1 MNYGC
6 VKKGRI
12 AIGLLFRKYRNYAA
26 VTKYD
31 GTDKTV
37 VIPAAYENLPVT
49 KIAGKAFCG
58 NHFVTDVTVPDTLEA
73 IGRSAFEDCRNLRR
87 ISTRTGLERDGPECS
102 RMPKSLCK
110 VANRAF
116 FGAGLVDVVFAA
128 PKLLLG
134 GSAFEDCQKLE
145 NVVMAARTTLEMGH
159 RIFAESTLSCFYGE
173 YATAPMLPDFGFAHC
188 VELTTVWVNTR
199 RLGFFCFDGCSRLK
213 ELKTGGRLEQM
224 ELGALNGCSRLDS
237 REIVP
242 NASPEPK
249 PLPLELKRKFLISCL
264 QWQLTQLADLRSKS
278 GKAMPAPKPA
288 LEPEPAFCDGAD
300 SLLHLC
306 YESMPPA
313 PNHLPRQFCG
323 KVLTAAGD
331 FYFSP
336 RTEDMPGCSMLRC
349 SLPAGRGIARLL
361 TQVSKIGCL
370 LGVRGRWSGRWFL
383 VWDMYPVF
391 SGFFD
396 QQDGPTGFF
405 REVLERLSSPIPA
418 SDSWAGTAEPVVLQ
432 QPREMELFLEL
443 CRDCTPQW
451 VHRAYQRNQA
461 AARDSDERKHAQRA
475 MSLLVSISWTP
486 KQLRLPPMA
495 EAETMLDQAFYG
507 LREVKLRVL
516 ETLSQI
522 RRTGKLPKWG
532 ILLAGPAG
540 IGKTSI
546 AKAIAQILG
555 FPMIQLDFS
564 SIGKDADSICGT
576 SRIYSNARPGLI
588 LEQMYHNR
596 SSTAVLLANEIDK
609 AATVGGAAM
618 NTLLTV
624 LDKTGF
630 YENFLEEAIPTDH
643 LFCVA
648 TCNDLRELSAPL
660 LDRFQV
666 IELPGYTYE
675 EKQAI
680 WRGHS
685 LPMAMEQAAVGAEE
699 LTVTPEAEALL
710 LREYALEPGV
720 RDLEKIAQRLVGNYC
735 RLAEAS
741 RSGSYAYTPDRVR
754 KLLGPGRRQLQAFL
768 SCPGKVQGALLLR
781 GGVEFFLLEA
791 DISPGSGKFHVLG
804 SLDEA
809 QKSYCQA
816 AYHCLRGSCG
826 IDLSHLDVTVFLPT
840 ELPPGSENQVGLAC
854 YAAIYS
860 RLTGVNLANRGIC
873 FLGGCDL
880 SGSLYLPPA
889 DMGVL
894 LRVIRDAGI
903 TTLYAPLGTV
913 GRLDPCPTQGIS
925 VTIVEAPDASTLLSL
940 AARSV

>member
-1 MNYGC
+1 
-6 VKKGRI
+6 
-12 AIGLLFRKYRNYAA
+12 
-26 VTKYD
+26 
-31 GTDKTV
+31 
-37 VIPAAYENLPVT
+37 
-49 KIAGKAFCG
+49 
-58 NHFVTDVTVPDTLEA
+58 
-73 IGRSAFEDCRNLRR
+73 
-87 ISTRTGLERDGPECS
+87 
-102 RMPKSLCK
+102 
-110 VANRAF
+110 
-116 FGAGLVDVVFAA
+116 
-128 PKLLLG
+128 
-134 GSAFEDCQKLE
+134 
-145 NVVMAARTTLEMGH
+145 
-159 RIFAESTLSCFYGE
+159 
-173 YATAPMLPDFGFAHC
+173 
-188 VELTTVWVNTR
+188 
-199 RLGFFCFDGCSRLK
+199 
-213 ELKTGGRLEQM
+213 
-224 ELGALNGCSRLDS
+224 
-237 REIVP
+237 
-242 NASPEPK
+242 
-249 PLPLELKRKFLISCL
+249 
-264 QWQLTQLADLRSKS
+264 
-278 GKAMPAPKPA
+278 
-288 LEPEPAFCDGAD
+288 
-300 SLLHLC
+300 
-306 YESMPPA
+306 
-313 PNHLPRQFCG
+313 
-323 KVLTAAGD
+323 
-331 FYFSP
+331 
-336 RTEDMPGCSMLRC
+336 
-349 SLPAGRGIARLL
+349 
-361 TQVSKIGCL
+361 
-370 LGVRGRWSGRWFL
+370 
-383 VWDMYPVF
+383 
-391 SGFFD
+391 
-396 QQDGPTGFF
+396 
-405 REVLERLSSPIPA
+405 
-418 SDSWAGTAEPVVLQ
+418 
-432 QPREMELFLEL
+432 
-443 CRDCTPQW
+443 
-451 VHRAYQRNQA
+451 
-461 AARDSDERKHAQRA
+461 
-475 MSLLVSISWTP
+475 
-486 KQLRLPPMA
+486 
-495 EAETMLDQAFYG
+495 
-507 LREVKLRVL
+507 
-516 ETLSQI
+516 
-522 RRTGKLPKWG
+522 
-532 ILLAGPAG
+532 
-540 IGKTSI
+540 
-546 AKAIAQILG
+546 
-555 FPMIQLDFS
+555 
-564 SIGKDADSICGT
+564 
-576 SRIYSNARPGLI
+576 
-588 LEQMYHNR
+588 
-596 SSTAVLLANEIDK
+596 
-609 AATVGGAAM
+609 M

-735 RLAEAS
+735 RLAEAA

-781 GGVEFFLLEA
+781 DGVEFFLLEA

-925 VTIVEAPDASTLLSL
+925 VTIVEAPDAFTLLSL
-940 AARSV
+940 AVRSV